1 MIKVFIGGSRKI
13 SVLNQ
18 EVIPRIRNIVGQ
30 GGTILIGD
38 ANGADKTVQ
47 KYLSETGYKNVI
59 VFCAGDE
66 CRNNLG
72 NWQTRN
78 IFCGSAKKDFKFFA
92 SKDKAMSEEADFGF
106 MLWDG
111 KSKGTINNAVN
122 MIKAEKKVLLFHSKY
137 KNFISISK
145 MDDLRQLL
153 KSCDESTKEKLIIDL
168 NLTELKNE
176 LRQKD
181 LSYV

>member
-1 MIKVFIGGSRKI
+1 MIKVFIGGSRKFFI
-13 SVLNQ
+13 LGQ
-18 EVIPRIRNIVGQ
+18 EVVARIKNILSQ
-30 GGTILIGD
+30 GGTILVGD
-38 ANGADKTVQ
+38 ANGADKAVQ
-47 KYLSETGYKNVI
+47 KYLSETKYKNVI
-59 VFCAGDE
+59 VFCAGEE

-72 NWQTRN
+72 NWETRN
-78 IFCGSAKKDFKFFA
+78 ILNGSSKKDFNFYA
-92 SKDKAMSEEADFGF
+92 SKDKAMSEEADYGF

-122 MIKAEKKVLLFHSKY
+122 LIKAEKKVLVFHSKY
-137 KNFISISK
+137 KNFTSISK

-153 KSCDESTKEKLIIDL
+153 KNCDEPTKEKLIMDL
-168 NLTELKNE
+168 HLTELKNE

>member
-18 EVIPRIRNIVGQ
+18 EVISRIKNILDKKGE
-30 GGTILIGD
+30 ILVGD

-47 KYLSETGYKNVI
+47 KYLLESGYKNVV
-59 VFCAGDE
+59 VFCTGE
-66 CRNNLG
+66 TCRNNLG
-72 NWQTRN
+72 NWKTKN
-78 IFCGSAKKDFKFFA
+78 ILNDSSKKDFDFYA
-92 SKDKAMSEEADFGF
+92 LKDKAMSEEADYGF

-122 MIKAEKKVLLFHSKY
+122 LLKAEKKVLVFHSKY

-153 KSCDESTKEKLIIDL
+153 KNCDETTKEKLIIDL

-176 LRQKD
+176 LRQKG
-181 LSYV
+181 LSYA

>member
-1 MIKVFIGGSRKI
+1 MITVFIGGSRKI
-13 SVLNQ
+13 STLNQ
-18 EVIPRIRNIVGQ
+18 EIISRIKNILNKDGM
-30 GGTILIGD
+30 ILIGD

-47 KYLSETGYKNVI
+47 KYLTEIGYKNVI
-59 VFCAGDE
+59 VFCAGE
-66 CRNNLG
+66 SCRNNLG
-72 NWQTRN
+72 NWETRN
-78 IFCGSAKKDFKFFA
+78 ILSESKKKDFNFFA
-92 SKDKAMSEEADFGF
+92 HKDKAMSKEADYGF

-122 MIKAEKKVLLFHSKY
+122 LLKAEKKVLIFHSKY
-137 KNFISISK
+137 KNFISVSK

-153 KSCDESTKEKLIIDL
+153 KSCDEPTKEKLIIDL
-168 NLTELKNE
+168 NLTELKDE

>member
-18 EVIPRIRNIVGQ
+18 EVISRIKNILDQ
-30 GGTILIGD
+30 GGTILVGD

-47 KYLSETGYKNVI
+47 KYLMEKGYKNVI
-59 VFCAGDE
+59 VFCAGE
-66 CRNNLG
+66 TCRNNVG
-72 NWQTRN
+72 NWKTKN
-78 IFCGSAKKDFKFFA
+78 ILSESKKKDFNFFA
-92 SKDKAMSEEADFGF
+92 LKDKAMSEEADFGF

-122 MIKAEKKVLLFHSKY
+122 LLKAGKKVLFFYSKY

-153 KSCDESTKEKLIIDL
+153 KSCDEATKEKLITDL